1 MIRKETVRRTRS
13 PYFFTAETLDEAA
26 DELAQPTFTPNICS
40 MYPKRMRGVEIVEAP
55 AKSVLNR
62 VSGMPFEWS
71 INPYRGCYH
80 QCVFCYAR
88 RTHSFLD
95 EDGVDRWGSR
105 IFVKTNAPAVL
116 RTELAKRSWTHE
128 QVAIGTVTD
137 PYQPLEGRYRLTRGI
152 LQALRDYDTPASL
165 ITRSP
170 LVIRDIDVLGQL
182 ARVAGASVSI
192 SIATMDER
200 LAREIEPTVAP
211 PQKRLFAVQKL
222 ALAGIRVNV
231 ALAPILPHITDAP
244 ENIDAVVRAARSA
257 GAANVWHNTLYLHEV
272 TRDAFFGYLKT
283 RRPELIA
290 EYANYYR
297 GKYAPRTLH
306 DEIDSRVHAALRR
319 HPGHAAP
326 SIEPPAPRQISLL

>member
-1 MIRKETVRRTRS
+1 
-13 PYFFTAETLDEAA
+13 
-26 DELAQPTFTPNICS
+26 
-40 MYPKRMRGVEIVEAP
+40 MRGVEIVEAA

-62 VSGMPFEWS
+62 VTGMPFEWS

-105 IFVKTNAPAVL
+105 IFVKMNAPAVL
-116 RTELAKRSWTHE
+116 RTELAKRSWTHA

-170 LVIRDIDVLGQL
+170 LVVRDIDVLTQL

-200 LAREIEPTVAP
+200 LARELEPTVAP
-211 PQKRLFAVQKL
+211 PKKRLFAVQKL
-222 ALAGIRVNV
+222 AEAGIRVNV
-231 ALAPILPHITDAP
+231 ALAPILPHINDGT
-244 ENIDAVVRAARSA
+244 ENIEAVVQAARAA
-257 GAANVWHNTLYLHEV
+257 GATKLWHNTLYLHEV
-272 TRDAFFGYLKT
+272 TRDAFFGYLKSK
-283 RRPELIA
+283 RPELIA
-290 EYANYYR
+290 GYASSYR
-297 GKYAPRTLH
+297 GKYAPRAVH

-319 HPGHAAP
+319 HPQVPQVA
-326 SIEPPAPRQISLL
+326 IEPAAPRQISLL

>member
-1 MIRKETVRRTRS
+1 
-13 PYFFTAETLDEAA
+13 
-26 DELAQPTFTPNICS
+26 
-40 MYPKRMRGVEIVEAP
+40 MRGVEIVEAA

-62 VSGMPFEWS
+62 VTGMPFEWS

-105 IFVKTNAPAVL
+105 IFVKMNAPAVL
-116 RTELAKRSWTHE
+116 RTELAKRSWTHA

-170 LVIRDIDVLGQL
+170 LVVRDIDVLTQL

-200 LAREIEPTVAP
+200 LARELEPRVAP
-211 PQKRLFAVQKL
+211 PKKRLFAVQKL
-222 ALAGIRVNV
+222 AEAGIRVNV
-231 ALAPILPHITDAP
+231 ALAPILPHINDGT
-244 ENIDAVVRAARSA
+244 ENIEAVVQAARAA
-257 GAANVWHNTLYLHEV
+257 GATKLWHNTLYLHEV
-272 TRDAFFGYLKT
+272 TRDAFFGYLKSK
-283 RRPELIA
+283 RPELIA
-290 EYANYYR
+290 GYASSYR
-297 GKYAPRTLH
+297 GKYAPRAVH

-319 HPGHAAP
+319 HPQVPQVA
-326 SIEPPAPRQISLL
+326 IEPAAPRQISLL